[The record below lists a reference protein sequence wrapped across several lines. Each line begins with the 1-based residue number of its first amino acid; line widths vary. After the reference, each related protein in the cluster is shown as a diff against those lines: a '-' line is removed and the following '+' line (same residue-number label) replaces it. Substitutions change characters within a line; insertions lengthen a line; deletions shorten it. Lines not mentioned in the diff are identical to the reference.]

1 MGIISLGSPEI
12 WMENIL
18 VFGYGS
24 SNSNVSSS
32 WSLDEEIKKGQ
43 RNRQVNSQYE
53 LQSMDQETPNSLAEP
68 GKLEEARWVLGRV
81 RAKSV
86 DGQLQERRGDR

>member
-1 MGIISLGSPEI
+1 MGLISFGSPEI

-32 WSLDEEIKKGQ
+32 WSLDKEIKKAQ

-53 LQSMDQETPNSLAEP
+53 LQSMNQETPNTLAEP
-68 GKLEEARWVLGRV
+68 ANLKRQ
-81 RAKSV
+81 
-86 DGQLQERRGDR
+86 DGC